1 MFDSVKGGEK
11 PEWKFYNQMEKIL
24 CGKDLSTDQD
34 DSINPTEKIP
44 EESSGRQE
52 DEDTN
57 DWEILGHAGL
67 EGTFTVSIER
77 PLKTFCF
84 VKLIFNFCSR
94 NQECPVDRSGDAN
107 SDQDLGRGPNPAR
120 AERGSSERTHLFHDL
135 KEDGRSRIHPDGGT
149 VSEQNQTTQ
158 AVLQTVLRE

>member
-1 MFDSVKGGEK
+1 MNLYLFDSVKGGEK

-52 DEDTN
+52 DEDTH

-67 EGTFTVSIER
+67 EGTFTVSI
-77 PLKTFCF
+77 
-84 VKLIFNFCSR
+84 
-94 NQECPVDRSGDAN
+94 
-107 SDQDLGRGPNPAR
+107 
-120 AERGSSERTHLFHDL
+120 
-135 KEDGRSRIHPDGGT
+135 
-149 VSEQNQTTQ
+149 
-158 AVLQTVLRE
+158 